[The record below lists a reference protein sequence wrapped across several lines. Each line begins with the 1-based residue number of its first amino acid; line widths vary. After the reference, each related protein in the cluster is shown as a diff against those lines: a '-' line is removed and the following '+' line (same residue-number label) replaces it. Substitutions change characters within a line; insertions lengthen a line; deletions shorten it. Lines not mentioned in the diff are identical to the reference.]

1 LRVDKNDLLLYAV
14 TDRQWLGNASLAKQL
29 EEAIQA
35 GVTVVQ
41 LREKE
46 LDFDAFVAL
55 GKELQAVAKRH
66 NIPFIINDAV
76 DVALALEADGVHV
89 GQSDMQAGDVRSRI
103 GEGKILGVSAHSVEE
118 ALAAERNGAD
128 YLGVGAI
135 YGTATKLDVD
145 ALSIETLQQICRAVS
160 IPVVGIGGISE
171 GNILELKGSGIDGIA
186 VVSAIFAQPDITA
199 AVKRLRP
206 LAEAMVQP

>member
-1 LRVDKNDLLLYAV
+1 MKVDKNDLLLYAV
-14 TDRQWLGNASLAKQL
+14 TDRQWLGEASLAEQL

-46 LDFDAFVAL
+46 LDFDAFVTL
-55 GKELQAVAKRH
+55 GKELQAVAQRH
-66 NIPFIINDAV
+66 RVPFIINDAV
-76 DVALALEADGVHV
+76 EVALELDADGVHV

-103 GEGKILGVSAHSVEE
+103 GAGKILGVSAHSVEE
-118 ALAAERNGAD
+118 ALLAEQNGAD

-135 YGTATKLDVD
+135 YGTATKPDAN
-145 ALSIETLQQICRAVS
+145 ALSIETVQQICRAVS

-171 GNILELKGSGIDGIA
+171 GNILNLKGSGVDGVA

-206 LAEAMVQP
+206 LAEELVQP